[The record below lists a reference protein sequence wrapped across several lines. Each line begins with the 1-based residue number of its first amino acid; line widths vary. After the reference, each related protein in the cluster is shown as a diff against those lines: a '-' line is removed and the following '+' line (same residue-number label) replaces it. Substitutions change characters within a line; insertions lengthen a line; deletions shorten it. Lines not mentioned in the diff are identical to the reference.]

1 MVEIAEPP
9 TGERPIPLEHEP
21 SGWHVLL
28 SGEGP
33 SQPNLYLARTSRRPS
48 LRGLTPQVLD
58 AAIAN
63 RQRIQVRS
71 KESVVAVSVPDA
83 EARDDGPLVLERLDE
98 RRRIEVAPTV
108 KVQPTAPRVP
118 RSVRV
123 LKRALDV
130 FTASFA
136 LALAWPVMLLV
147 AVAIKLESK
156 GPAIFAQERVGA
168 AGKTFTMYKFRSMRS
183 DAEASSG
190 PVWAK
195 ANDDRITPLGRF
207 LRKARLD
214 ELPQLFN
221 VLRGDM
227 SLVGP
232 RPERPF
238 FIQQLERVVP
248 AYNERLSHC
257 KPGITGWAQINLPY
271 DTSIES
277 VKTKVLYDLAYGAHM
292 YSVWSY
298 LRMELRIILR
308 TFGVLILGK
317 GAH

>member
-1 MVEIAEPP
+1 MVDAVREDLTPVP
-9 TGERPIPLEHEP
+9 FEHEP
-21 SGWHVLL
+21 SSWHVLM
-28 SGEGP
+28 SGEGKP
-33 SQPNLYLARTSRRPS
+33 VPNLYLARTSRLPS
-48 LRGLTPQVLD
+48 LRGLTPQKLD
-58 AAIAN
+58 AALAE
-63 RQRIQVRS
+63 RGRIELQPSER
-71 KESVVAVSVPDA
+71 VVAVWVRNGESTRAV
-83 EARDDGPLVLERLDE
+83 EQVREGENGV
-98 RRRIEVAPTV
+98 EVAPSVETE
-108 KVQPTAPRVP
+108 VQTPRVP
-118 RSVRV
+118 RSVRL

-130 FTASFA
+130 MAASSV
-136 LALAWPVMLLV
+136 LLLTWPVMVLV
-147 AVAIKLESK
+147 AIGIKLESK
-156 GPAIFAQERVGA
+156 GPAIFSQERIGS
-168 AGKTFTMYKFRSMRS
+168 GNKPFTMYKFRSMRS
-183 DAEASSG
+183 DAETASG

-195 ANDDRITPLGRF
+195 ANDNRITPLGRV

-232 RPERPF
+232 RPERRF
-238 FIQQLERVVP
+238 FIDQLEKQVP

-292 YSVWSY
+292 YSVGEY
-298 LRMELRIILR
+298 IRMEARIILR
-308 TFGVLILGK
+308 TFGVLIWGK